1 MRLSCFEVWQGLTG
15 TLQTLKIKWNMTIWR
30 KSWMARNYENTVTAK
45 IPGSY
50 MTHQNGENQIEY
62 I

>member
-1 MRLSCFEVWQGLTG
+1 
-15 TLQTLKIKWNMTIWR
+15 MTIWR